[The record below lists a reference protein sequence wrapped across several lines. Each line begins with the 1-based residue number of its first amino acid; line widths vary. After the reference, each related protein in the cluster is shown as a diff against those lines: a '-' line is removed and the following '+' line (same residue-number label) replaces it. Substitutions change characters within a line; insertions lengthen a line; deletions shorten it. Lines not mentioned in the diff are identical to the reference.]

1 MGKKDTKQ
9 SKLKPQSRTGRMLWI
24 LLCLLAVFSLGSEM
38 FIHRHPHFGID
49 AFFGFY
55 TVLGALSCAGL
66 ILMGKFIG
74 LFLKRRENYYQEE
87 QTTNA

>member
-9 SKLKPQSRTGRMLWI
+9 SKLLPQSRSARMLWI
-24 LLCLLAVFSLGSEM
+24 LLCLLAVFSLVSEL

-87 QTTNA
+87 QTTDA